1 MKNIINAIKKFL
13 IRFLSKY
20 DKHGIEPYTY
30 IKNKATYIGI
40 SYRGLIKLDTFEN
53 EELNEFMRINK

>member
-1 MKNIINAIKKFL
+1 MRDILNGIKKFL

-30 IKNKATYIGI
+30 TKNKATYIGI
-40 SYRGLIKLDTFEN
+40 SYRGLIKLNTFEN
-53 EELNEFMRINK
+53 EELHEFMNINK